1 MFAVTAVLKSGRI
14 HLIGFAN
21 SPEEAESMT
30 NEFTACLGREKVDRL
45 VARFNV
51 ELAI

>member
-1 MFAVTAVLKSGRI
+1 MFAVTAVLKTGRI

-21 SPEEAESMT
+21 SPEEADRMT
-30 NEFTACLGREKVDRL
+30 DEFIAYNGREKVEQL